1 MSGFLEKLDGTL
13 SKRSKPE
20 YREAHKLQEQE
31 DKEEQAKERQRATV
45 LKSKEDRELLKA
57 ARKRK

>member
-20 YREAHKLQEQE
+20 YREAHKLQQQE
-31 DKEEQAKERQRATV
+31 DKEE
-45 LKSKEDRELLKA
+45 
-57 ARKRK
+57 